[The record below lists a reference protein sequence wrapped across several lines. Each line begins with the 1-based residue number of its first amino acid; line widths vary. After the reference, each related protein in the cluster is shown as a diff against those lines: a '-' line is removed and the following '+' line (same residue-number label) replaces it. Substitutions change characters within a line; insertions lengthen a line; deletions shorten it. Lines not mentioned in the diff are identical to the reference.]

1 MARVA
6 LMACAVLLLESCGS
20 TQETYVLTGRVIS
33 KQPAT
38 QQLIINNDDIPGF
51 MAAMTMPYAVK
62 DPAGFQQVQPADLIR
77 ADVVIEQ
84 PNQYH
89 LEHLAVIGKSAAKSS
104 PDGAAEHVLLIGDK
118 APDFPLVNQD
128 GKTLRFSQFKGKV
141 VLLTFIY
148 TRCPFPDFCPLLSR
162 QFAAI
167 EKELAKN
174 PEDYQKTHLI
184 SISLD
189 PSYDKPPIL
198 RAYGL
203 PYVDHDPKAFQ
214 HWDFVSTTPED
225 LQKLVASFGLEYSE
239 ENSQITHSMNTVLL
253 AADGTVANM
262 WPGNE
267 WQTSEVVDAMRHAT
281 APGK

>member
-1 MARVA
+1 
-6 LMACAVLLLESCGS
+6 
-20 TQETYVLTGRVIS
+20 
-33 KQPAT
+33 
-38 QQLIINNDDIPGF
+38 
-51 MAAMTMPYAVK
+51 
-62 DPAGFQQVQPADLIR
+62 
-77 ADVVIEQ
+77 
-84 PNQYH
+84 
-89 LEHLAVIGKSAAKSS
+89 LAVIGKSAAKSS